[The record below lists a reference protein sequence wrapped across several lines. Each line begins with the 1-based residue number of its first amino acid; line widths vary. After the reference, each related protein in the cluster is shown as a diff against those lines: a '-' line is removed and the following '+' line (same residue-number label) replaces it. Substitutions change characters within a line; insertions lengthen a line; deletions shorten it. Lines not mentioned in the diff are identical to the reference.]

1 MDVRLEP
8 LTRVAAV
15 ILLVMGCLLVLQP
28 FVTALL
34 CAAIVCFSTWP
45 IYEWL
50 LLRVGGRPS
59 LAALVMTMLL
69 LLVFVL
75 PVAFLALTLADTAP
89 EPLLPATP
97 ADRTGASQQSAHH
110 QLRAAVEHGGG
121 RLGHW
126 GVDGSGC

>member
-15 ILLVMGCLLVLQP
+15 ILLVLGCLLVLQP

-59 LAALVMTMLL
+59 LAALVMTLLL

-75 PVAFLALTLADTAP
+75 PVAFLALTLADTA
-89 EPLLPATP
+89 TP
-97 ADRTGASQQSAHH
+97 ALEWMRDTFARG
-110 QLRAAVEHGGG
+110 LPPPP
-121 RLGHW
+121 
-126 GVDGSGC
+126 DGYMLD